1 MSALFKEFKLELR
14 KVRKSI
20 EAQDQF
26 SLSYVVSSLDES
38 DFYQKVI
45 LYRILE
51 HQASE
56 AFTKESLL
64 RFLSLWEIEL

>member
-14 KVRKSI
+14 KIRNNI
-20 EAQDQF
+20 EEQEYF
-26 SLSYVVSSLDES
+26 SLSYVVSLLDENN
-38 DFYQKVI
+38 FYQKVI

-51 HQASE
+51 HQSAE

>member
-14 KVRKSI
+14 KVRNSI
-20 EAQDQF
+20 EEQESF
-26 SLSYVVSSLDES
+26 SLAYVISLLDEKN
-38 DFYQKVI
+38 FYQKVI

-51 HQASE
+51 CQASK